1 MHSGNETAPPQGWRD
16 DSPGRDSTPQQPQ
29 QRVASRPKDNRGFK
43 ALIAILI
50 VLLLLLLAFLVPIS
64 NGDTLYDMIED
75 ELFDPFSPSIPA
87 YADYVITRTIDISVS
102 GGNIDYSLDIP
113 LPREI
118 SSNQNSPI
126 QVINDLDVTPASH
139 EIYEK
144 YWNDWAYWNGSTD
157 SGFTATITY
166 DMRVYS
172 VVLDFGREDTGS
184 IYDMPDDLDRYLDDE
199 WKIEPSLDSVS
210 TLATSLTS
218 GTNNVYAMVEAIYD
232 HMRNEFTY
240 DTNSPGEP
248 KSCTQTLSDGRGD
261 CDDQSILF
269 ISMLRSVGIPAWLE
283 FGPLYDPTTNE
294 WGAHAWSK
302 VYVPLAGGGG
312 GTVTVDVVNGQ
323 FMVKD
328 CSRFTEWESDGNE
341 EHLEDYYHTLSYS
354 YIPPQPGIEITD
366 SYQGN
371 YRPSEDTIKLP

>member
-1 MHSGNETAPPQGWRD
+1 VRSENVPPPPPGWNSETQH
-16 DSPGRDSTPQQPQ
+16 QPQ
-29 QRVASRPKDNRGFK
+29 KIRSRPRDNRGLK
-43 ALIAILI
+43 APIAILI
-50 VLLLLLLAFLVPIS
+50 VILLLLLAFFVPIS
-64 NGDTLYDMIED
+64 NGDTLYDMIGK
-75 ELFDPFSPSIPA
+75 ELVDPFSPSIPA
-87 YADYVITRTIDISVS
+87 YADFKITRTIDVSVS
-102 GGNIDYSLDIP
+102 GAEINYTLDIP

-126 QVINDLDVTPASH
+126 QVINELGVTPASH

-144 YWNDWAYWNGSTD
+144 YWNDWAYWNGTTD

-172 VVLDFGREDTGS
+172 VVLDFGRADTGT
-184 IYDMPDDLDRYLDDE
+184 IYDIPDDLDRYLDDE
-199 WKIEPSLDSVS
+199 WKIEPSLSSVS
-210 TLATSLTS
+210 TLAESLTS
-218 GTNNVYAMVEAIYD
+218 HTSNVYAMIEAIYD
-232 HMRNEFTY
+232 HMRDEFTY

-248 KSCTQTLSDGRGD
+248 KTCTRTLSDGRGD

-283 FGPLYDPTTNE
+283 FGPLYDPATNE

-302 VYVPLAGGGG
+302 VYVPLANGGG

-328 CSRFTEWESDGNE
+328 SSRFTEWESDGNA

-354 YIPPQPGIEITD
+354 YLPPQPDIEISD
-366 SYQGN
+366 SYQGD
-371 YRPSEDTIKLP
+371 YRPSEETVKLP

>member
-1 MHSGNETAPPQGWRD
+1 MDCIIVQSENLPPPPPGWEPAVQHPPQKVR
-16 DSPGRDSTPQQPQ
+16 
-29 QRVASRPKDNRGFK
+29 ARPRGSKTLK

-64 NGDTLYDMIED
+64 NGDTLYDMMER
-75 ELFDPFSPSIPA
+75 ELLDPLSPSIPA
-87 YADYVITRTIDISVS
+87 YADFRITRTIHVSVS
-102 GGNIDYSLDIP
+102 GEEINYTLDIP
-113 LPREI
+113 LPGDI
-118 SSNQNSPI
+118 TSGQNSPI

-144 YWNDWAYWNGSTD
+144 YRNDWAYWNGTTN

-172 VVLDFGREDTGS
+172 VVLDFGRADTGT
-184 IYDMPDDLDRYLDDE
+184 IYDIPDGMDRYLDDE
-199 WKIEPSLDSVS
+199 WKIEPSLGSVS
-210 TLATSLTS
+210 DLAGSLTS
-218 GTNNVYAMVEAIYD
+218 HTNNVYAMIEAIYD
-232 HMRNEFTY
+232 YMRDEFTY

-248 KSCTQTLSDGRGD
+248 KSCTRTLQEGRGD

-283 FGPLYDPTTNE
+283 FGPLYDPSTNE

-312 GTVTVDVVNGQ
+312 GTVTVDIVNGQ
-323 FMVKD
+323 FMMKD
-328 CSRFTEWESDGNE
+328 SSRFTEWESDGNA

-354 YIPPQPGIEITD
+354 YQPPQPDIEISD
-366 SYQGN
+366 SYQGD
-371 YRPSEDTIKLP
+371 YRPSEETVKLP